1 MSQMPLH
8 TLYNQMTDEE
18 LVRYSLHDENAF
30 YILMKRYEP
39 ALLRYI
45 NRIMQASR
53 EEAEDLLQEIFIK
66 VYRNIN
72 GFDINLKFSTWLYRI
87 AHNEVISQYR
97 KNRRYRSSLNIDDA
111 VNDSRLLVNFL
122 TDTFNMES
130 DYLVREMGVEVKK
143 VLEKLAPKY
152 RDVLVLRYLEE
163 LSYEEISDIIQKPSG
178 SVATLLNRA
187 KEKFKK
193 LAEQYQ
199 LERK

>member
-1 MSQMPLH
+1 MPHMLSN
-8 TLYNQMTDEE
+8 TLYDPMTDEE

-30 YILMKRYEP
+30 YSLMKRYEP

-45 NRIMQASR
+45 KRIMPASR
-53 EEAEDLLQEIFIK
+53 EEAEDILQEIFIK

-97 KNRRYRSSLNIDDA
+97 KDRRYRSSLNIDDA
-111 VNDSRLLVNFL
+111 VTDSRLLVNFL
-122 TDTFNMES
+122 TDASNMES
-130 DYLVREMGVEVKK
+130 DYLVREKVEEVRKA
-143 VLEKLAPKY
+143 LEKLAPKY

-163 LSYEEISDIIQKPSG
+163 LSYEEIGDILQKPSG

-193 LAEQYQ
+193 LAGQYQ

>member
-1 MSQMPLH
+1 
-8 TLYNQMTDEE
+8 
-18 LVRYSLHDENAF
+18 
-30 YILMKRYEP
+30 
-39 ALLRYI
+39 
-45 NRIMQASR
+45 
-53 EEAEDLLQEIFIK
+53 
-66 VYRNIN
+66 
-72 GFDINLKFSTWLYRI
+72 
-87 AHNEVISQYR
+87 
-97 KNRRYRSSLNIDDA
+97 
-111 VNDSRLLVNFL
+111 
-122 TDTFNMES
+122 MES

>member
-1 MSQMPLH
+1 
-8 TLYNQMTDEE
+8 MTDEE
-18 LVRYSLHDENAF
+18 LIRYSLQDENAF
-30 YILMKRYEP
+30 YSLMKRYEP

-97 KNRRYRSSLNIDDA
+97 KNRRYHSSLNIDDA

-122 TDTFNMES
+122 TDGFNMES
-130 DYLVREMGVEVKK
+130 DYLSREMGAEIRK
-143 VLEKLAPKY
+143 VVDKLAPKY

>member
-1 MSQMPLH
+1 MLPH
-8 TLYNQMTDEE
+8 TGYDQMTDED
-18 LVRYSLHDENAF
+18 LIRYSLHDENAF

-45 NRIMQASR
+45 YRITQANR

-97 KNRRYRSSLNIDDA
+97 KNRKYRSELNIDDA

-130 DYLVREMGVEVKK
+130 DYLLREMGAEVRKD
-143 VLEKLAPKY
+143 LEKLAPKY
-152 RDVLVLRYLEE
+152 RDVLVLRYLED
-163 LSYEEISDIIQKPSG
+163 LSYEEIGDIIQKPSG

-193 LAEQYQ
+193 LAEQHQ

>member
-1 MSQMPLH
+1 
-8 TLYNQMTDEE
+8 MTDEE

>member
-1 MSQMPLH
+1 MPLH